1 MTAAGPCASRAMVA
15 ALHSGHVFPRSIMA
29 GIADVARA
37 IPRFVAVEVVE
48 GLGAAFRQRT
58 PIPVVGIKPV
68 VDVPVES
75 SGAMKPRTCPN
86 E

>member
-1 MTAAGPCASRAMVA
+1 VPATTVTAAGAVVA

-29 GIADVARA
+29 GNADVARA

-48 GLGAAFRQRT
+48 GLGTAFRQRT
-58 PIPVVGIKPV
+58 PIPVAGIKPV
-68 VDVPVES
+68 VDVPIES
-75 SGAMKPRTCPN
+75 SGAMKPGTRPD